1 MSLTQLNRPRI
12 LIVDDDAATLT
23 VFQMTV
29 EELEMSP
36 VLAADAQ
43 EAIHKLTEAEPS
55 LIVVDQQMPGMLGT
69 EFVQWARNVRKLRCP
84 IVLTSAGW
92 NLEREASD
100 VGADAFL
107 QKPFDIDKLINL
119 MRRALPEQQQTV
131 QSA

>member
-1 MSLTQLNRPRI
+1 MILAHSERPRI
-12 LIVDDDAATLT
+12 LIVDDDPATLL

-36 VLAADAQ
+36 LLASDAQ
-43 EAIHKLTEAEPS
+43 EAIQRLGEAEPS

-69 EFVQWARNVRKLRCP
+69 EFVQWVRLVRKLHCP

-92 NLEREASD
+92 NLDQEAQQ

-107 QKPFDIDKLINL
+107 QKPFDIDRLIGL
-119 MRRALPEQQQTV
+119 MRRALPTT
-131 QSA
+131 SIRTA